1 MKQAQNSI
9 LPKLNKLVKLAD
21 FFTKRQQ
28 NTYIA
33 HCYDTEKINF
43 KTIMTN
49 NTKEKITILI
59 GPEGDFTNQEII
71 FSEKM
76 GAQPITLSNNRLRT
90 ETAAIIASSIA
101 QTTL

>member
-1 MKQAQNSI
+1 
-9 LPKLNKLVKLAD
+9 
-21 FFTKRQQ
+21 
-28 NTYIA
+28 
-33 HCYDTEKINF
+33 
-43 KTIMTN
+43 MTN